1 MHTDW
6 DSIAWETQ
14 TVPEENEVRVRVE
27 GRIRDLDDRMFQK
40 LQERQVNVSKV
51 TLAPEADPADE

>member
-1 MHTDW
+1 MNTNW

-27 GRIRDLDDRMFQK
+27 GRIHDLDDRMFRK
-40 LQERQVNVSKV
+40 FQERQVNVSEV
-51 TLAPEADPADE
+51 TLVPEEESADD